1 MKLRILAVAVLALAI
16 TACSKVTHENYQKVK
31 AGMTFDEV
39 KGILGN
45 PDKCSDAMG
54 MKSCVWG
61 DEKRH
66 ITIGFLG
73 DKVAL
78 TAAENIR

>member
-1 MKLRILAVAVLALAI
+1 MRLGILAVVTLALAL
-16 TACSKVTHENYQKVK
+16 TACSKVTHENYQKIK

-45 PDKCSDAMG
+45 PDKCSDALG

-66 ITIGFLG
+66 ITVGFLG

>member
-1 MKLRILAVAVLALAI
+1 MKPGILAAAILALTF

-31 AGMTFDEV
+31 AGMSYDEV
-39 KGILGN
+39 KDILGS